1 MKKIFLILFFILINS
16 ILITGCTNQNSN
28 NNNQPINTYPA
39 ANVDIQLKTD
49 QEIYHSREKISLTVE
64 ILSDQNLNDVIITAQ
79 GITNS
84 VNRSYFNQ
92 SKIINLQ
99 KNSRQQIKFSQILP
113 NCNSCSGL
121 RPGNY
126 NINVSINK
134 QGQNLGQ
141 NNILIKTQ
149 Q

>member
-1 MKKIFLILFFILINS
+1 MKKILFFILIGS
-16 ILITGCTNQNSN
+16 ILITGCTNQNL
-28 NNNQPINTYPA
+28 NNNQQTNTLPTP
-39 ANVDIQLKTD
+39 NIDIQLKTD
-49 QEIYHSREKISLTVE
+49 KEIYHSQEKILLTAE
-64 ILSDQNLNDVIITAQ
+64 ILSDQNLNEVIIMAK

-126 NINVSINK
+126 NITVSVNK

-141 NNILIKTQ
+141 NNLLIKIQ